1 MTGLHSLAPSWVDDP
16 SCQSLPWKGN
26 TDHVGEELDERQS
39 RAFSL
44 AVGSPWY
51 LFRMAKRGGKRY
63 SYKLPGTVYSEYVA
77 TQSRVT
83 VIITLKPG
91 AVVGLRI
98 IIQEI

>member
-51 LFRMAKRGGKRY
+51 LFRMAKRVGNGTPT
-63 SYKLPGTVYSEYVA
+63 SYCMHTVLGVYVA

-83 VIITLKPG
+83 VI
-91 AVVGLRI
+91 R
-98 IIQEI
+98 